1 MVSNMSKAR
10 RRVAVLYGGQSSEHD
25 ISIIS
30 AASVIAHLDTER
42 FDVIPVA
49 IDPQGGWHLNTL
61 ADVFN
66 SDNGSLQ
73 LSGSQSRNM
82 TLTLAATD
90 QNQLPWDVVFPVLH
104 GHYGEDG
111 LIQGLLETLHTPY
124 VGCGVIG
131 SVLGM
136 DKELSKRLAAVAGLP
151 TLDALTFTRQ
161 DIIERPERT
170 RAAVEQSLGWPVFV
184 KPVRTGSSIG
194 IGKASQPDE
203 LSACLTE
210 ALRYDN
216 RVLVEK
222 GVDAREIEFAVLENI
237 NDEESPLVS
246 APGEVVYGSQH
257 GFYDYQAKYYDAEH
271 LQLLIPAP
279 IDNSLQQ
286 AAAKMAATVFCAL
299 RCTGMARVDF
309 LLDKLSEKI
318 YFNEVNTIPGFTS
331 MSMYPLLWQAS
342 GVPYSELLTRLI
354 DLACASFERQQ
365 YLMSRWQGSS

>member
-1 MVSNMSKAR
+1 MVSHMSKAR

-25 ISIIS
+25 VSIIS

-49 IDPQGGWHLNTL
+49 IDPRGGWHLNTL
-61 ADVFN
+61 AEVFN
-66 SDNGSLQ
+66 SDNGSLR
-73 LSGSQSRNM
+73 LSGPQSQNV
-82 TLTLAATD
+82 TLTLTD
-90 QNQLPWDVVFPVLH
+90 AGQRQLPWDVVFPVLH

-131 SVLGM
+131 SALGM

-161 DIIERPERT
+161 DIIERPDRT
-170 RAAVEQSLGWPVFV
+170 RAEVEQSLGWPVFV

-203 LSACLTE
+203 LLACLSE

-222 GVDAREIEFAVLENI
+222 GIDAREIEFAVLENI
-237 NDEESPLVS
+237 DDEASPLVS
-246 APGEVVYGSQH
+246 VPGEVVYGSQH
-257 GFYDYQAKYYDAEH
+257 GFYDYQAKYHDEGH

-279 IDNSLQQ
+279 IEDSLLQ
-286 AAAKMAATVFCAL
+286 AATKMAATVFRAL
-299 RCTGMARVDF
+299 RCSGMARADF
-309 LLDKLSEKI
+309 LLDKSSEKI

-342 GVPYSELLTRLI
+342 GVPCRELLTRLI
-354 DLACASFERQQ
+354 DLAFARFERQQ
-365 YLMSRWQGSS
+365 SMMSCWQGSK